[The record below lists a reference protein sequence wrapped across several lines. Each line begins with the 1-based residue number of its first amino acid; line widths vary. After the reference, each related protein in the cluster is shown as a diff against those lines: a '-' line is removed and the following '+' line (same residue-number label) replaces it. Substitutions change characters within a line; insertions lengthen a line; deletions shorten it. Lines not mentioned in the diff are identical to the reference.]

1 MHALSDHE
9 LNVNKLCRFYFQYD
23 APIFGLGKKK
33 SAIARR
39 LSADAKPAAAAPA
52 PKRGGAGLFQRLSS
66 FLVGAGVT
74 ALGTQ
79 YLIFHELHEGNK
91 TMLSR
96 QQALEARVAALE
108 KKK

>member
-1 MHALSDHE
+1 MMRQFL
-9 LNVNKLCRFYFQYD
+9 
-23 APIFGLGKKK
+23 GLGKK
-33 SAIARR
+33 SAIARQ
-39 LSADAKPAAAAPA
+39 LSADAKPAAAAAPA

>member
-1 MHALSDHE
+1 MA
-9 LNVNKLCRFYFQYD
+9 V
-23 APIFGLGKKK
+23 
-33 SAIARR
+33 ARQM
-39 LSADAKPAAAAPA
+39 SADAKPAAAPAPA
-52 PKRGGAGLFQRLSS
+52 PAKRGGAGLVSRLSS

-96 QQALEARVAALE
+96 QQSLEARVAALE

>member
-1 MHALSDHE
+1 MDLA
-9 LNVNKLCRFYFQYD
+9 Q
-23 APIFGLGKKK
+23 K
-33 SAIARR
+33 SAIARQ
-39 LSADAKPAAAAPA
+39 LSADAKPVAAPA
-52 PKRGGAGLFQRLSS
+52 PAKRGGAGLFQRLSS

>member
-1 MHALSDHE
+1 MA
-9 LNVNKLCRFYFQYD
+9 V
-23 APIFGLGKKK
+23 
-33 SAIARR
+33 ARQM
-39 LSADAKPAAAAPA
+39 SADAKPAAAPAPA
-52 PKRGGAGLFQRLSS
+52 PAPAKRGGAGLVSRLSS

-91 TMLSR
+91 TKLSR
-96 QQALEARVAALE
+96 QQSLEARVAALE

>member
-1 MHALSDHE
+1 MMRPFL
-9 LNVNKLCRFYFQYD
+9 
-23 APIFGLGKKK
+23 GLGKK
-33 SAIARR
+33 SAIARQ

-52 PKRGGAGLFQRLSS
+52 PAKRGGAGLFQRLSS

>member
-1 MHALSDHE
+1 MFA
-9 LNVNKLCRFYFQYD
+9 
-23 APIFGLGKKK
+23 
-33 SAIARR
+33 SAFRISRRTQLLAVARQM
-39 LSADAKPAAAAPA
+39 SADAKPAAPAPA
-52 PKRGGAGLFQRLSS
+52 KRGGAGLFQRLSS
-66 FLVGAGVT
+66 FLIGAGVT

-79 YLIFHELHEGNK
+79 YLVFHELHEGNK

>member
-1 MHALSDHE
+1 MS
-9 LNVNKLCRFYFQYD
+9 
-23 APIFGLGKKK
+23 
-33 SAIARR
+33 
-39 LSADAKPAAAAPA
+39 
-52 PKRGGAGLFQRLSS
+52 RLSS

-96 QQALEARVAALE
+96 QQSLEARVAALE